1 MLIYANPTII
11 QLPLG
16 VPEGL
21 TLSNSTSTP
30 GQIDIIVGRALIRRA
45 TGERVLATRTFLLKK
60 NLLAPWAAGFTSNGL
75 PSNVPLTANTIY
87 HVFLIIDTNG
97 VVDAYF
103 DTSELAANRP
113 SGWDA
118 RMIGSILTNPISVI
132 ADFDQQDDRFEYRV
146 DLGAADTSN
155 LSTFSS
161 NIVTLPAPSVASAFG
176 TVVTFVS
183 AGTGTVVISA
193 EGGGTVGSNW
203 LTAVPSFLQ
212 QYWQISGN
220 RMRLYCSNGV
230 TNITVAVRIRGFIH
244 PRGAQ
249 G

>member
-1 MLIYANPTII
+1 MLIYANPTIV

-30 GQIDIIVGRALIRRA
+30 GQVEIIVGRALIRRA

-103 DTSELAANRP
+103 DTSALAANRP

-118 RMIGSILTNPISVI
+118 RMIGSILTNPISGI
-132 ADFDQQDDRFEYRV
+132 AEFDQQDDRFEYRGAV
-146 DLGAADTSN
+146 SAADTAN
-155 LSTFSS
+155 LSTSAN
-161 NIVTLPAPSVASAFG
+161 NIVTLPTPSVASAIG
-176 TVVTFVS
+176 TIYMS
-183 AGTGTVVISA
+183 
-193 EGGGTVGSNW
+193 
-203 LTAVPSFLQ
+203 VPSGQAWLYAAAEADVASASWCTALPGTFLQ
-212 QYWQISGN
+212 QFWQINGN
-220 RMRLYCSNGV
+220 RMRLFSNVPNV
-230 TNITVAVRIRGFIH
+230 TAGLRIRGFIH
-244 PRGAQ
+244 PRGSQ
-249 G
+249 L